1 MDYPIRF
8 SDQLK
13 QQLRSLRKARRLTQA
28 ELGQRLGVT
37 QARVA
42 EIEATPGA
50 VGFDQ
55 LLKVLSA
62 LGTELIVRDVAT
74 PSVEDIFNATTAAP
88 DANARREFSSPL
100 IASARH
106 LITALRG
113 EVARPEAYLW
123 RPDEPVSDNLTAR
136 DRRGLVEQLA
146 RALLV
151 NPIMLDAALRRDA
164 RHVRVSEDESPP
176 VTEIQ
181 RQWATAL
188 GIAPEMLAQTVR
200 DVVADRVAPSG
211 LGRAKPKGTW

>member
-13 QQLRSLRKARRLTQA
+13 QQLRSLRKARGLTQA

-62 LGTELIVRDVAT
+62 LGTELIVRDVAA
-74 PSVEDIFNATTAAP
+74 PSVEDIFIAAATPPAASTK
-88 DANARREFSSPL
+88 REFRSPS

-106 LITALRG
+106 LIAVLRG
-113 EVARPEAYLW
+113 ETPRTEAYLW
-123 RPDEPVSDNLTAR
+123 RPDAPAIDTLTAR

-151 NPIMLDAALRRDA
+151 NPLMLDAALRRDT
-164 RHVRVSEDESPP
+164 RQVRAPEGDSTP

-181 RQWATAL
+181 RQWAAAL
-188 GIAPEMLAQTVR
+188 GVAPEMLAQTVR
-200 DVVADRVAPSG
+200 DVVADRAAPSG
-211 LGRAKPKGTW
+211 LGRARPKGTW